1 MKPIITAF
9 TAATVA
15 CILPLA
21 AQGNKPGTDTR
32 PGTDNRTGTGTGT
45 RTDTGTGTRTDT
57 GTGTRTDT
65 ETSRNADGSVTETT
79 TTTTFNPEARTK
91 VVKFFETHKNSPH
104 GLPPGMATRIKA
116 KEIPMACR
124 TSRITP
130 GVVLQEE
137 QREHLAEAPQD
148 LVKILPSAP
157 SGVKYYIAGSN
168 VVAVE
173 TKSYRIVDSVQI
185 PTIQIR
191 ADD

>member
-1 MKPIITAF
+1 
-9 TAATVA
+9 
-15 CILPLA
+15 
-21 AQGNKPGTDTR
+21 
-32 PGTDNRTGTGTGT
+32 
-45 RTDTGTGTRTDT
+45 
-57 GTGTRTDT
+57 
-65 ETSRNADGSVTETT
+65 
-79 TTTTFNPEARTK
+79 
-91 VVKFFETHKNSPH
+91 
-104 GLPPGMATRIKA
+104 MATRIKA
-116 KEIPMACR
+116 KEIPMAWR